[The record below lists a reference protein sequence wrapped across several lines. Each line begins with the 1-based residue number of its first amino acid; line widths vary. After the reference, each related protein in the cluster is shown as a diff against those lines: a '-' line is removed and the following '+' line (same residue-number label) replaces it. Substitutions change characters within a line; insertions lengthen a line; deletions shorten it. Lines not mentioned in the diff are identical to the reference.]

1 MARGRPL
8 LKSPVQAKAEDQQLN
23 YLPPKDAE
31 YVRDWAAL
39 ATGQKVYIVQENGE
53 ELSGRVDAVT
63 EDGTVL
69 WVHLAGGAGRRLFTR
84 SERGHVWRVPANA
97 ERP

>member
-23 YLPPKDAE
+23 HLPPKDAE

-39 ATGQKVYIVQENGE
+39 ATGQKVYTVQENGE

-69 WVHLAGGAGRRLFTR
+69 WVHLAGGRAEIIYPLGTRPRLAR
-84 SERGHVWRVPANA
+84 PGER
-97 ERP
+97 